1 MINSNLLEVLQTFT
15 KDQLTSFQE
24 YLYWSMRDQPF
35 DRNEATQL
43 LEIIVD
49 HHPDFQQ
56 EALQKEAVFAQMFP
70 QKAFVERKIDKIMV
84 NLGKSLRNF
93 QLHQHYL
100 QPENEFHQLLDIL
113 QVYKA
118 KGMVARY
125 QQGFKQLEA
134 YVKANQKQ
142 SLKTALEFYQF
153 QYEKLDWNSLHNNQ
167 RSDLDLPNIIQSFED
182 YHQINL
188 HDFLN
193 RYLLQQKLVNLH
205 PPPFLQT
212 LLKDS
217 YQQVPSESPALLFVY
232 QHIQKLLYKT
242 DIQVEEFN
250 FILNYLQEN
259 EALFDGHTL
268 QTFYTYL
275 RNICIILINNGHA
288 QFAYTMFRLMKTN
301 VELGHIFYKGKITS
315 SAFVN
320 AVTMALQVKET
331 AWAYHFLETYKDA
344 MLGESADRV
353 YYRLCLANYYFA
365 VQAYN
370 AVIDHLPLSMPEVKF
385 TLIARRLELK
395 TYYELKSD
403 LTDFKSETFRIFV
416 VRLPQKNLPPDTI
429 AFNANFASI
438 LSQLLNSK
446 QGDRDRGIKLLQRI
460 TERRYVSDR
469 EWLIEKASALGNISP
484 VEAAEIIKNTPIKG

>member
-35 DRNEATQL
+35 DRNEAAQL
-43 LEIIVD
+43 LEIIID
-49 HHPDFQQ
+49 HYPDLQHD
-56 EALQKEAVFAQMFP
+56 ALLKNAVFAKMFP
-70 QKAFVERKIDKIMV
+70 KKAFVERKIDKIMV

-125 QQGFKQLEA
+125 QQAFKQLEA
-134 YVKANQKQ
+134 YIKGNEKQ
-142 SLKTALEFYQF
+142 SLKAALEFYQF
-153 QYEKLDWNSLHNNQ
+153 EYEKLDWNSLHNNQ
-167 RSDLDLPNIIQSFED
+167 RSDLDLPDIIQSFEV

-193 RYLLQQKLVNLH
+193 RYLLQQKLVNLS

-212 LLKDS
+212 ILSNS
-217 YQQVPSESPALLFVY
+217 YQQAPADAPALLFVY
-232 QHIQKLLYKT
+232 QYIHKLLSKT
-242 DIQVEEFN
+242 DVQVEEFN
-250 FILNYLQEN
+250 FILNYLKDN
-259 EALFDGHTL
+259 ESVFDGHTL
-268 QTFYTYL
+268 QSFYTYL

-288 QFAYTMFRLMKTN
+288 EFAYTMFRLVKTN
-301 VELGHIFYKGKITS
+301 VELGHIFYKGKITT

-331 AWAYHFLETYKDA
+331 AWAYHFLENYKDA
-344 MLGESADRV
+344 MLGESADRI
-353 YYRLCLANYYFA
+353 YYRLCLASYHFA
-365 VQAYN
+365 VQAYDQ
-370 AVIDHLPLSMPEVKF
+370 VIEHLPLSMPEIKF

-395 TYYELKSD
+395 TYYQLKSD
-403 LTDFKSETFRIFV
+403 LTDFKSETFRVFV

-446 QGDRDRGIKLLQRI
+446 QGDRERGIKLIQRI
-460 TERRYVSDR
+460 AERRFISER
-469 EWLIEKASALGNISP
+469 EWLYEQACALGNISP
-484 VEAAEIIKNTPIKG
+484 VEAAEMIKNTPIKG